1 MERSIEPMTIVEQ
14 LRDVR
19 RGAFI
24 KLSKDERL
32 MVGDLCHRAADEIE
46 RLTKIIDD
54 ASRGYIPR

>member
-1 MERSIEPMTIVEQ
+1 MTIVEQ